1 MWFAGKK
8 EKVCGTMVEGSDS
21 DDEGDEGDE
30 EDWDDRDRWM
40 DIVMWRRGLWGPSWR
55 QQDLW

>member
-1 MWFAGKK
+1 MSFAGKK
-8 EKVCGTMVEGSDS
+8 EKVCETMVEGSDS
-21 DDEGDEGDE
+21 DDDEGDE

-40 DIVMWRRGLWGPSWR
+40 DIVMWRRGLWVPSWR